1 MCCFQPHLLSVRY
14 HWSESLSPHSIP
26 VHRQPLDIQ
35 HTTPDPFE
43 RLIDLTDPQFQASAR
58 YLISIKTTY
67 RMSGPERNQINQIDQ
82 SINLIQAIPRINLRR
97 NASADGRYLP
107 GSFPQRL

>member
-1 MCCFQPHLLSVRY
+1 MCCFQPHLCPFVITGRSPY
-14 HWSESLSPHSIP
+14 SPHSIP

-43 RLIDLTDPQFQASAR
+43 RLIDLTDPQLQASAR
-58 YLISIKTTY
+58 YLIGIKTTY

-82 SINLIQAIPRINLRR
+82 SINLIQSNPPHQ
-97 NASADGRYLP
+97 SAT
-107 GSFPQRL
+107 